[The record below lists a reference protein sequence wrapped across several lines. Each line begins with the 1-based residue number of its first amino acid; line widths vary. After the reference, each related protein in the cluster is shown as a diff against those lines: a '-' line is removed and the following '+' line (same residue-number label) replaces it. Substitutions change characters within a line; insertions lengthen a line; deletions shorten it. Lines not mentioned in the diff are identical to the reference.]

1 MDIATLIVAI
11 AIALAVI
18 FFIGNS
24 IRVIRQQRVGVV
36 ERLGKFKRTLEPGPH
51 LVVPILDKVRYNLD
65 MRENVVPF
73 PPQGVITEDN
83 LMVNI
88 DSVIYFQIIDPVR
101 AAYEA
106 QDYIR
111 AIEQLTMTTLRNII
125 GGLDLEE
132 TLTSREEINQKLRIV
147 LDEATGKWGIKVNR
161 VELRAIEPPATIRD
175 AMEKGARA
183 ERDKRAAILIAEGQR
198 QSQILSAGGEKESA
212 ILRAQG
218 DREAAVLRAQA
229 DRQAQMLRAEGEA
242 QAISTVFNAIH
253 AGQPDQALLAYQ
265 YMQMLPTIARGD
277 ANKVW
282 IVPSELNKA
291 LEGLGSA
298 VGSLTSRSRQQPRA
312 SSPRPRRSTCRT
324 RSAVRTPSCRRRT
337 RQSRRPSRRHRSWR
351 ARARAATDPRWPS
364 SWRCPRLPSRATPRR
379 TGSGWTT
386 RRRTNPRVSPTRN
399 GDLARAAGPAR
410 GGGGSRPDQHRGRVG
425 DPGHVPG
432 AAGVRCASGGGQHL
446 QHRRAGP
453 RVAVGGAGH
462 PRRPGRAA
470 YAGAPLRRWRP

>member
-1 MDIATLIVAI
+1 MRSTGSLLSSTPSMGNSPREREIVDLASLIVVLAV
-11 AIALAVI
+11 ALAVI
-18 FFIGNS
+18 FFIGNAV
-24 IRVIRQQRVGVV
+24 RVIRQQRVGVV

-51 LVVPILDKVRYNLD
+51 LVVPLFDKVRYNMD

-83 LMVNI
+83 LMVSI

-106 QDYIR
+106 QDYIK

-132 TLTSREEINQKLRIV
+132 ALTSREEINQKLRVV

-183 ERDKRAAILIAEGQR
+183 ERDKRAVILLAEGQR

-229 DRQAQMLRAEGEA
+229 DRQAAMLRAEGEA
-242 QAISTVFNAIH
+242 QAITTVFNAIH

-265 YMQMLPTIARGD
+265 YMQMLPAIARGD

-282 IVPSELNKA
+282 VVPSELNDA
-291 LEGLGSA
+291 LKGLGSM
-298 VGSLTSRSRQQPRA
+298 VGKAAA
-312 SSPRPRRSTCRT
+312 SAIPSTTPGEFTAPAKIDVQKEVEKQNAEEEEALRRTVEEAIQEAEALERPRTD
-324 RSAVRTPSCRRRT
+324 RTPT
-337 RQSRRPSRRHRSWR
+337 FG
-351 ARARAATDPRWPS
+351 
-364 SWRCPRLPSRATPRR
+364 TPEQ
-379 TGSGWTT
+379 T
-386 RRRTNPRVSPTRN
+386 PASPVPN
-399 GDLARAAGPAR
+399 GQY
-410 GGGGSRPDQHRGRVG
+410 DQY
-425 DPGHVPG
+425 DQESQPNLT
-432 AAGVRCASGGGQHL
+432 Q
-446 QHRRAGP
+446 
-453 RVAVGGAGH
+453 
-462 PRRPGRAA
+462 
-470 YAGAPLRRWRP
+470 

>member
-1 MDIATLIVAI
+1 VNDPTSIIVALV
-11 AIALAVI
+11 IALAVI
-18 FFIGNS
+18 FFIAS
-24 IRVIRQQRVGVV
+24 TIKVIRQQRVGVV
-36 ERLGKFKRTLEPGPH
+36 ERLGKFQRTLDPGPH
-51 LVVPILDKVRYNLD
+51 LVVPVLDKVRYNLD

-83 LMVNI
+83 LMVSI

-106 QDYIR
+106 QDYIK

-125 GGLDLEE
+125 GGLDLEQ

-183 ERDKRAAILIAEGQR
+183 ERDKRASILIAEGQR

-242 QAISTVFNAIH
+242 QAITTVFGAIH
-253 AGQPDQALLAYQ
+253 AGEPDQALLAYQ
-265 YMQMLPTIARGD
+265 YMQMLPNLAKGD

-282 IVPSELNKA
+282 IVPSELNDA
-291 LEGLGSA
+291 LKGLGSA
-298 VGSLTSRSRQQPRA
+298 VGEISSGIAPGVSGKFSAPAKIDVQSEITQQNAEDQARSERTVQQA
-312 SSPRPRRSTCRT
+312 ISAAQELEKPRPASL
-324 RSAVRTPSCRRRT
+324 AVPQVT
-337 RQSRRPSRRHRSWR
+337 
-351 ARARAATDPRWPS
+351 
-364 SWRCPRLPSRATPRR
+364 
-379 TGSGWTT
+379 
-386 RRRTNPRVSPTRN
+386 
-399 GDLARAAGPAR
+399 AGPTSSDGAPTT
-410 GGGGSRPDQHRGRVG
+410 PD
-425 DPGHVPG
+425 PTP
-432 AAGVRCASGGGQHL
+432 
-446 QHRRAGP
+446 
-453 RVAVGGAGH
+453 
-462 PRRPGRAA
+462 
-470 YAGAPLRRWRP
+470 AGAESETVAPR

>member
-1 MDIATLIVAI
+1 VEITSLIVALI
-11 AIALAVI
+11 VALAVI
-18 FFIGNS
+18 FFIANA
-24 IRVIRQQRVGVV
+24 IRVIRQQRVGLV
-36 ERLGKFKRTLEPGPH
+36 ERLGKFNRTLEPGPH

-106 QDYIR
+106 QDYIK

-125 GGLDLEE
+125 GGLDLEQ
-132 TLTSREEINQKLRIV
+132 TLTSREQINHQLRIV

-229 DRQAQMLRAEGEA
+229 DRQAQMLRAEGES
-242 QAISTVFNAIH
+242 QAITTVFNAIH

-282 IVPSELNKA
+282 IVPSELNDA
-291 LEGLGSA
+291 LKGLG
-298 VGSLTSRSRQQPRA
+298 T
-312 SSPRPRRSTCRT
+312 
-324 RSAVRTPSCRRRT
+324 
-337 RQSRRPSRRHRSWR
+337 
-351 ARARAATDPRWPS
+351 
-364 SWRCPRLPSRATPRR
+364 
-379 TGSGWTT
+379 
-386 RRRTNPRVSPTRN
+386 
-399 GDLARAAGPAR
+399 AAGSISSAIPEAAKGKFTPPEKIDIQAEIEKQNAEEEAAAQRTVQEAIEAAAEIEKPLRGDRSIAR
-410 GGGGSRPDQHRGRVG
+410 GTAEQPAVSAAPNGQGEPAPSDGASETEEFQPYSQQ
-425 DPGHVPG
+425 VPPNP
-432 AAGVRCASGGGQHL
+432 Q
-446 QHRRAGP
+446 Q
-453 RVAVGGAGH
+453 
-462 PRRPGRAA
+462 
-470 YAGAPLRRWRP
+470 

>member
-11 AIALAVI
+11 AIVLAVI
-18 FFIGNS
+18 FFIVNS

-51 LVVPILDKVRYNLD
+51 LVVPIVDKVRYNLD

-242 QAISTVFNAIH
+242 QAISTVFSAIH

-298 VGSLTSRSRQQPRA
+298 VGSLTSAIP
-312 SSPRPRRSTCRT
+312 
-324 RSAVRTPSCRRRT
+324 
-337 RQSRRPSRRHRSWR
+337 
-351 ARARAATDPRWPS
+351 
-364 SWRCPRLPSRATPRR
+364 
-379 TGSGWTT
+379 
-386 RRRTNPRVSPTRN
+386 
-399 GDLARAAGPAR
+399 AAG
-410 GGGGSRPDQHRGRVG
+410 QGRV
-425 DPGHVPG
+425 HG
-432 AAGVRCASGGGQHL
+432 AGED
-446 QHRRAGP
+446 RRAGRDP
-453 RVAVGGAGH
+453 PPGRRARGRGGRDGRGGHRGGAGAGEPE
-462 PRRPGRAA
+462 PRGDRPPVAEQLALSTSPQQRTARRRRVGMDYPTA
-470 YAGAPLRRWRP
+470 YEPQGQPNSQR

>member
-1 MDIATLIVAI
+1 MDAVGTFILIMSALL
-11 AIALAVI
+11 ALAVI
-18 FFIGNS
+18 LGNS
-24 IRVIRQQRVGVV
+24 VRVIRQQRVGVV

-51 LVVPILDKVRYNLD
+51 LLVPVVDKVRYNID

-88 DSVIYFQIIDPVR
+88 DSVIYFQVIDPIR

-106 QDYIR
+106 QDYIK

-125 GGLDLEE
+125 GGLDLERA
-132 TLTSREEINQKLRIV
+132 LVSREEINQKLRIV

-161 VELRAIEPPATIRD
+161 VELRAVDPPATIRD

-183 ERDKRAAILIAEGQR
+183 ERDKRASILIAEGQR
-198 QSQILSAGGEKESA
+198 QSQILSAGGDRESS

-218 DREAAVLRAQA
+218 DRESAVLRAQA

-242 QAISTVFNAIH
+242 QAITTVFNAIH

-265 YMQMLPTIARGD
+265 YMQMLPSIARGD

-298 VGSLTSRSRQQPRA
+298 VGQATSGIPTQAKGNFTAPEKIDVQSEISAQKHTEAAETEKVVQAAIAAAADLERSSVLGSRSPQRSVTRDSEQRA
-312 SSPRPRRSTCRT
+312 VAAVAADDQRPPVGD
-324 RSAVRTPSCRRRT
+324 AVAEP
-337 RQSRRPSRRHRSWR
+337 
-351 ARARAATDPRWPS
+351 D
-364 SWRCPRLPSRATPRR
+364 LTPR
-379 TGSGWTT
+379 S
-386 RRRTNPRVSPTRN
+386 
-399 GDLARAAGPAR
+399 
-410 GGGGSRPDQHRGRVG
+410 Q
-425 DPGHVPG
+425 
-432 AAGVRCASGGGQHL
+432 Q
-446 QHRRAGP
+446 
-453 RVAVGGAGH
+453 
-462 PRRPGRAA
+462 
-470 YAGAPLRRWRP
+470 

>member
-1 MDIATLIVAI
+1 
-11 AIALAVI
+11 
-18 FFIGNS
+18 
-24 IRVIRQQRVGVV
+24 
-36 ERLGKFKRTLEPGPH
+36 
-51 LVVPILDKVRYNLD
+51 

-106 QDYIR
+106 QNYIK

-125 GGLDLEE
+125 GGLDLEQA
-132 TLTSREEINQKLRIV
+132 LTSREEINQKLRVV

-183 ERDKRAAILIAEGQR
+183 ERDKRAAILLAEGQR

-229 DRQAQMLRAEGEA
+229 DRQAKMLRAEGEA
-242 QAISTVFNAIH
+242 QAITTVFNAIH

-265 YMQMLPTIARGD
+265 YMQMLPEIARGD

-282 IVPSELNKA
+282 VVPSELNDA
-291 LEGLGSA
+291 LKGLGSVVKSA
-298 VGSLTSRSRQQPRA
+298 TSAIP
-312 SSPRPRRSTCRT
+312 SSAKGDFTPPEPIDVKTEIEKQNAEEEAALRRTVEEAIQEAHELERPRPGVLDVPEPPPLLG
-324 RSAVRTPSCRRRT
+324 APNG
-337 RQSRRPSRRHRSWR
+337 QS
-351 ARARAATDPRWPS
+351 DQE
-364 SWRCPRLPSRATPRR
+364 
-379 TGSGWTT
+379 
-386 RRRTNPRVSPTRN
+386 
-399 GDLARAAGPAR
+399 
-410 GGGGSRPDQHRGRVG
+410 SRPNLTQ
-425 DPGHVPG
+425 
-432 AAGVRCASGGGQHL
+432 
-446 QHRRAGP
+446 
-453 RVAVGGAGH
+453 
-462 PRRPGRAA
+462 
-470 YAGAPLRRWRP
+470 

>member
-1 MDIATLIVAI
+1 MDIASLIVALV
-11 AIALAVI
+11 IALAVI
-18 FFIGNS
+18 FFIANAV
-24 IRVIRQQRVGVV
+24 RVIRQQRVGLV
-36 ERLGKFKRTLEPGPH
+36 ERLGKFHRTLEPGPH
-51 LVVPILDKVRYNLD
+51 LVVPVLDKVRYNID

-88 DSVIYFQIIDPVR
+88 DSVIYFQIINPVR

-106 QDYIR
+106 QNYVQ

-125 GGLDLEE
+125 GGLDLEQA
-132 TLTSREEINQKLRIV
+132 LTSREQINQQLRVV

-183 ERDKRAAILIAEGQR
+183 ERDRRAAVLLADGQR
-198 QSQILSAGGEKESA
+198 QAQILSAGGEKESA

-282 IVPSELNKA
+282 IVPSELNDA
-291 LEGLGSA
+291 LKGLGSA
-298 VGSLTSRSRQQPRA
+298 AGSVSSAIPAVAKGEFIKPPDIDVQSEIDQQNAEEEARAQRTVDEAIQAAKELDKPVHADLSALRSKAEQPAVSAAPNGHAEAPGDGQSDVERSPYTSPVE
-312 SSPRPRRSTCRT
+312 PN
-324 RSAVRTPSCRRRT
+324 T
-337 RQSRRPSRRHRSWR
+337 RQ
-351 ARARAATDPRWPS
+351 
-364 SWRCPRLPSRATPRR
+364 
-379 TGSGWTT
+379 
-386 RRRTNPRVSPTRN
+386 
-399 GDLARAAGPAR
+399 
-410 GGGGSRPDQHRGRVG
+410 
-425 DPGHVPG
+425 
-432 AAGVRCASGGGQHL
+432 
-446 QHRRAGP
+446 
-453 RVAVGGAGH
+453 
-462 PRRPGRAA
+462 
-470 YAGAPLRRWRP
+470 